1 MSAPIITVDETL
13 PLKEA
18 ISPMRSKHIRRLLV
32 TSFQMRKQRTNSM
45 VEQGSNDE
53 KESSAVVPIGIVT
66 LMAIAGNLPME
77 NLDLAEVEIPS
88 SAYND
93 SSASLNTKNVSSGRI
108 LTHSDCLS
116 LL

>member
-1 MSAPIITVDETL
+1 
-13 PLKEA
+13 
-18 ISPMRSKHIRRLLV
+18 
-32 TSFQMRKQRTNSM
+32 M